1 MSSRECDQYV
11 AEKVDNRAR
20 RHTVRDKRRAL
31 SDAWRDSRITRGQQV
46 PPPPS
51 WYLAIRIPANNNKK
65 VAKVTI
71 MAQISRKSPSR
82 GVTPPIDQR
91 PSSFFL
97 SFLQFVNFLKHGVD
111 LGRAAAALWQLSIS
125 VLGRFFCTPSFAS
138 DLTEGPWT
146 NAEELRPNWVSW
158 IVFGNR
164 SSQRSA
170 EVRGRSTLNSILFMC
185 LFIIAIIKNN
195 RN

>member
-1 MSSRECDQYV
+1 M
-11 AEKVDNRAR
+11 
-20 RHTVRDKRRAL
+20 
-31 SDAWRDSRITRGQQV
+31 

-71 MAQISRKSPSR
+71 MEQIRRKGPSR

-97 SFLQFVNFLKHGVD
+97 SFLQFVNFLNRGVD

-125 VLGRFFCTPSFAS
+125 VLGRFFFFFAP
-138 DLTEGPWT
+138 LLLHP
-146 NAEELRPNWVSW
+146 A
-158 IVFGNR
+158 
-164 SSQRSA
+164 
-170 EVRGRSTLNSILFMC
+170 
-185 LFIIAIIKNN
+185 
-195 RN
+195 